1 MTVEY
6 SSHISR
12 VKLWT
17 RGGSKRVDAD
27 SGGVRRLDMERRVRR
42 IEKLPIF
49 RQKNEEHANQN
60 NLCVENPTG
69 LVHRGRR
76 SIHSPMVRTGSFVVQ
91 TVFIMLVRFIIF
103 REENA
108 LVVVFYWVS
117 RLPYHFHRV

>member
-1 MTVEY
+1 MILFMTVEY

-91 TVFIMLVRFIIF
+91 TVFRFIIF

-117 RLPYHFHRV
+117 RLLS